1 MPDAVVAPRGVTRRG
16 DGDTADGVTVRVRA
30 SALAT
35 ASATS
40 KLYRL
45 DRPPPSSP
53 TSVTRPAVAHATLL
67 LQEKHDSVD
76 CP

>member
-1 MPDAVVAPRGVTRRG
+1 MESPSA
-16 DGDTADGVTVRVRA
+16 RA

-67 LQEKHDSVD
+67 LQERQSIAHDTHEN
-76 CP
+76 